1 MQATFAEQKTDE
13 VYVYVRGRLVMKVW
27 LLDDDA
33 NRTAVFHIGPKGVR
47 HCVDERFTSETGW

>member
-1 MQATFAEQKTDE
+1 MQATFAEHRNEE

-27 LLDDDA
+27 LLDEE

-47 HCVDERFTSETGW
+47 HSVDERFTSETGW